1 MIIYNVLQI
10 FHRCSFKLLEGAALQ
25 LFMLGL
31 LDAEGL
37 RSATQGCLEEFG
49 DIDVGEFASTEVKL
63 SWKAQPLS

>member
-1 MIIYNVLQI
+1 MI
-10 FHRCSFKLLEGAALQ
+10 GAALQ

-49 DIDVGEFASTEVKL
+49 DIDVGEFASTEVRAFQL
-63 SWKAQPLS
+63 NRFYSPFSFDESF